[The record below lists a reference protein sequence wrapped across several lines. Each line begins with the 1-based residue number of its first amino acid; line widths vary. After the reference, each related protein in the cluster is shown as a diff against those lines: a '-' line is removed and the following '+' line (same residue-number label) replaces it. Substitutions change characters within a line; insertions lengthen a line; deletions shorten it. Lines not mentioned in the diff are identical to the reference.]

1 MAESWSSSS
10 SSTTVEELA
19 REIRL
24 EVDEYK
30 RRGYLTLSAHLDEYR
45 NRREREAKM
54 IIERERL
61 TAELLMFSGDTL
73 TRQFTEN
80 MTGLSTTSSLGHF
93 LTVDVPSAAR
103 RLMMEG
109 DGTWQGNLKGRL
121 PFDEVVAIKDRIHAF
136 ADSISNT
143 V

>member
-1 MAESWSSSS
+1 PKDGTNNPCVHHREGIESLNNWHATRLYDTSIMVPRAPYASVKMKRKFYGLVEPESWSSSS

-80 MTGLSTTSSLGHF
+80 M
-93 LTVDVPSAAR
+93 
-103 RLMMEG
+103 
-109 DGTWQGNLKGRL
+109 
-121 PFDEVVAIKDRIHAF
+121 
-136 ADSISNT
+136 
-143 V
+143 